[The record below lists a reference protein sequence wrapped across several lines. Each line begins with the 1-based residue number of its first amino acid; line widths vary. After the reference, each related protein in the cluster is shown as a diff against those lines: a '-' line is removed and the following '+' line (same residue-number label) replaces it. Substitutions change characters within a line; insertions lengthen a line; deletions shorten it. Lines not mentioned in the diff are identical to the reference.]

1 MANRALSRWLIVLG
15 ALLVGVAHAGSFET
29 YHPDQDNRIRG
40 FEAYNSGKHG
50 RALELFRKA
59 ARYADKPSQLAIAMM
74 YWGGEGVAED
84 PALAYA
90 WADLASERGYVD
102 FLAFREKVW
111 ETLDATQQQRAL
123 DEGAKLYA
131 EYGDDVAKRRLNG
144 MLRQGLAKRTGSRAG
159 SNVSGVAAVEVDGAA
174 RVNMIS
180 RMHSS
185 YFLQAPAEGALGNVK
200 EFPLRL
206 LAQMVGEVGARTAG
220 GYYDAANWQPDAY
233 WQFQDAVWSPE
244 GVAEVQP
251 LRVPKQQ

>member
-1 MANRALSRWLIVLG
+1 MTRQYLVRWALI
-15 ALLVGVAHAGSFET
+15 LVVAAAGTAQAGSFET
-29 YHPDQDNRIRG
+29 YHPDQDGRIRG
-40 FEAYNSGKHG
+40 FVAYNNGKHG
-50 RALELFRKA
+50 RALDLFRKA

-74 YWGGEGVAED
+74 YWSGEGVAED
-84 PALAYA
+84 SALAYA

-111 ETLDATQQQRAL
+111 SSLDPAQQQRAL

-131 EYGDDVAKRRLNG
+131 EYGDAVAKRRLNG
-144 MLRQGLAKRTGSRAG
+144 LLRQGLTKRTGSRAG
-159 SNVSGVAAVEVDGAA
+159 SSVSGVATIEVDGAGRA
-174 RVNMIS
+174 ALIS

-185 YFLQAPAEGALGNVK
+185 YFLQPPADGAAVSAK

-244 GVAEVQP
+244 GTVEVQP
-251 LRVPKQQ
+251 LRATSK